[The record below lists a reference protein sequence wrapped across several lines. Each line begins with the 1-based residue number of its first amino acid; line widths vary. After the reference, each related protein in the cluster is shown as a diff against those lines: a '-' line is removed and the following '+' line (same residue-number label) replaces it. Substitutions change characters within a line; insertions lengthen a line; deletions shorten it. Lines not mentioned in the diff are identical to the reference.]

1 MAKASSRLEVPK
13 ELERLIE
20 KRDAEKDRRKST
32 TRRAAEER
40 RQKRRRK
47 SDK

>member
-1 MAKASSRLEVPK
+1 MAKHLQVPK

-20 KRDAEKDRRKST
+20 KRDAEKDRRAST
-32 TRRAAEER
+32 AKKKVDER

-47 SDK
+47 SDR

>member
-1 MAKASSRLEVPK
+1 MSKRLQVPK

-20 KRDAEKDRRKST
+20 KRDAEKDRRATKG
-32 TRRAAEER
+32 RRATDER
-40 RQKRRRK
+40 RQRPRRK

>member
-1 MAKASSRLEVPK
+1 MAKHLQVPK

-20 KRDAEKDRRKST
+20 KRDAEKDRRAST
-32 TRRAAEER
+32 SKKKVDER

-47 SDK
+47 SDR

>member
-1 MAKASSRLEVPK
+1 MAKHLQVPK

-20 KRDAEKDRRKST
+20 KRDAEKDRRAST
-32 TRRAAEER
+32 VKKKENDR

-47 SDK
+47 SDR

>member
-1 MAKASSRLEVPK
+1 MAKHLPVPK

-20 KRDAEKDRRKST
+20 KREAEKDRRA
-32 TRRAAEER
+32 AAEKRKLNER

-47 SDK
+47 SDR

>member
-1 MAKASSRLEVPK
+1 MSKQLQVPK

-20 KRDAEKDRRKST
+20 KRDTEKDRRKNSE
-32 TRRAAEER
+32 RRSVNER

-47 SDK
+47 GDR

>member
-1 MAKASSRLEVPK
+1 MAKRLEVPK

-20 KRDAEKDRRKST
+20 KREAEKDRRAQAA
-32 TRRAAEER
+32 RRKAEER

-47 SDK
+47 SDR

>member
-1 MAKASSRLEVPK
+1 MAKRLEVPK

-20 KRDAEKDRRKST
+20 KRDAEKDRRKT
-32 TRRAAEER
+32 ATRRAAEER

>member
-1 MAKASSRLEVPK
+1 MAKHLQVPK

-20 KRDAEKDRRKST
+20 KRDAEKDRRASAGKKKVD
-32 TRRAAEER
+32 ER

-47 SDK
+47 SDR

>member
-1 MAKASSRLEVPK
+1 MPKHLPVPK

-20 KRDAEKDRRKST
+20 KREAEKDRRAS
-32 TRRAAEER
+32 AAKKKENDR

-47 SDK
+47 SDS